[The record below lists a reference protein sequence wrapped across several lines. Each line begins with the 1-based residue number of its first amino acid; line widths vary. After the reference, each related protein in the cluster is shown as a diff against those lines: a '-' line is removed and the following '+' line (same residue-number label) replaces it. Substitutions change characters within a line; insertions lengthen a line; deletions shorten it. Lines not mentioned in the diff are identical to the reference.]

1 MKRAIATVLLVCAA
15 SATAFATR
23 ITNKDGKKYSITI
36 VDAGKSKTKTI
47 AAKSDL
53 TVECS
58 DKCTFKIKGSKVV
71 ATNDDHVVL
80 ESGQL
85 SISK

>member
-1 MKRAIATVLLVCAA
+1 MKRLAAAVLIVCAA
-15 SATAFATR
+15 SATVFATR

-36 VDAGKSKTKTI
+36 VDKGKSKVQTI

-53 TVECS
+53 NVDCAE
-58 DKCTFKIKGSKVV
+58 KCTYKIKGSSVV
-71 ATNDDHVVL
+71 GTNDDHVVI